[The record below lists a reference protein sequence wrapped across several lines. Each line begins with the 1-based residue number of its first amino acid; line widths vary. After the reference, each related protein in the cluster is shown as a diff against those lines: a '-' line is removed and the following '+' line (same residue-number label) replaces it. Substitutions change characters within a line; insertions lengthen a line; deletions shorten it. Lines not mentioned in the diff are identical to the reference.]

1 MGRYPGAVTCDLS
14 GQLLPELKPVL
25 ALDLT
30 AVEAAGPD
38 TDGILDGTAASTT
51 KATVVTTLPSQPP
64 QTRGLTFTPDAAADT
79 GNIVVVGTNIDDEV
93 ITDTIA
99 TDAANAVTSALAFKT
114 VTSITFPKE
123 DSSVNWDVGWD
134 ERLGLPF
141 ILAEK
146 PFYLEMF
153 NNIIE
158 IGTAG
163 ALSYDADE
171 IEKNMYDPQGT
182 LNGAKPLRLLL
193 FL

>member
-25 ALDLT
+25 ALDLS
-30 AVEAAGPD
+30 AAEAAGLD
-38 TDGILDGTAASTT
+38 ADGILDGTAASTT
-51 KATVVTTLPSQPP
+51 AATDVTTLPSQPP
-64 QTRGLTFTPDAAADT
+64 QARGLTFLPSEEADAGD
-79 GNIVVVGTNIDDEV
+79 IVVVGTNIDDEV

-114 VTSITFPKE
+114 VTSITFPK
-123 DSSVNWDVGWD
+123 DNVPVSWDVGWD
-134 ERLGLPF
+134 DRLGLPF
-141 ILAEK
+141 MLAEK

-171 IEKNMYDPQGT
+171 IEKNMYDPNGT

>member
-25 ALDLT
+25 ALDLSAT
-30 AVEAAGPD
+30 EAAILD
-38 TDGILDGTAASTT
+38 ADGILAGTAASTT

-64 QTRGLTFTPDAAADT
+64 QARGLTFLPSAAADT
-79 GNIVVVGTNIDDEV
+79 GNIVVAGTNIDDEV

-114 VTSITFPKE
+114 VTSITFPE
-123 DSSVNWDVGWD
+123 DTTPVSWDVGWD

-141 ILAEK
+141 MLAEK

-163 ALSYDADE
+163 TLSYDADE
-171 IEKNMYDPQGT
+171 IEKNMYDPTGT